1 MWQQRATDSDSERR
15 SATASSVHKWE
26 ERAHRRGPSSSVHGC
41 SLTKVTHPTTAR
53 AQAHSWHCLNTT
65 TAGLA
70 RRARAHQGPTSP
82 MAQAQFTALPHGQKA
97 LRAPARYHSTLSRGR
112 ERGRRRGRGGIRTHA
127 RVGAGQAGAKA
138 SQTMSRA
145 GEGMGSPEEAQ
156 KSHIAWSGSQGKNRG
171 KSRCRTAPLP
181 PL

>member
-1 MWQQRATDSDSERR
+1 MAAAAASDGNGERQRTTQQPAHKGGKGGRGRPGVWQQRATDSDSERR

-112 ERGRRRGRGGIRTHA
+112 ERGRRWGREGGREGGKERKTWC
-127 RVGAGQAGAKA
+127 VWNAG
-138 SQTMSRA
+138 
-145 GEGMGSPEEAQ
+145 
-156 KSHIAWSGSQGKNRG
+156 
-171 KSRCRTAPLP
+171 
-181 PL
+181 